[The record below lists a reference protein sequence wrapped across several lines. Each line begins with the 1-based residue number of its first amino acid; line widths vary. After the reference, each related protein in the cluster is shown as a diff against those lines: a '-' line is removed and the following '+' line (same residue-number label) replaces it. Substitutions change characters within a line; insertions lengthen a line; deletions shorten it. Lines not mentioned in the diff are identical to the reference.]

1 MRLPAPRAEP
11 LLPFPSEEIP
21 GSAFA
26 PVGPPLSPSR
36 PPPSRLLSFF
46 LFFPF
51 FHPLPRLGRPGRSP
65 RPVLSSRGRWAAGGR
80 RGAGSLRPGAV
91 AAFPSVRPAGC
102 QKKIDKMEH
111 MLLLFIFFIPILG
124 LTNGTETEQDFTWHL
139 KKIPQI
145 VSKRTFSLD
154 SPKFEAKTKLELNS
168 VCGIECQRKLPVPSL
183 SDLKDLL
190 SYETIFENGTRTLTE
205 VNVLGL
211 VLDPAG
217 NTTTRR
223 SSRKKR
229 QIYGTDSRFSIY
241 DKRFMT
247 NFPFN
252 TAVKISTGCSGIL
265 ISPKHVLTAAHC
277 LHNGKDY
284 VKGSKRL
291 RVGLMKTKSRGDGRK
306 RKGAERSRREVS
318 AAQED
323 PKVAT
328 IGTQRRQSKGGG
340 RKQRRSGR
348 KQGTS
353 DGMPSFQWTRVKST
367 HIPKGW
373 FKGVSGDIA
382 LDYDYAVLELKRP
395 HKRKYMELGISPT
408 IKMMPGSMIHFS
420 GFDNDRSGQLVYR
433 FCSISDESNDL
444 FYQYCDAEPGSTG
457 SGVYLRLKE
466 PNKKKWKRKIIAV
479 YSGHQWVDVNGEQQD
494 YNVAVRITPLK
505 YAQICFWIHGNDE
518 NCAQG

>member
-1 MRLPAPRAEP
+1 M
-11 LLPFPSEEIP
+11 
-21 GSAFA
+21 
-26 PVGPPLSPSR
+26 
-36 PPPSRLLSFF
+36 
-46 LFFPF
+46 
-51 FHPLPRLGRPGRSP
+51 
-65 RPVLSSRGRWAAGGR
+65 
-80 RGAGSLRPGAV
+80 
-91 AAFPSVRPAGC
+91 
-102 QKKIDKMEH
+102 
-111 MLLLFIFFIPILG
+111 
-124 LTNGTETEQDFTWHL
+124 
-139 KKIPQI
+139 
-145 VSKRTFSLD
+145 
-154 SPKFEAKTKLELNS
+154 
-168 VCGIECQRKLPVPSL
+168 
-183 SDLKDLL
+183 
-190 SYETIFENGTRTLTE
+190 
-205 VNVLGL
+205 NVLGA

-223 SSRKKR
+223 PLRKKR

-265 ISPKHVLTAAHC
+265 VSPKHVLTAAHC

-291 RVGLMKTKSRGDGRK
+291 RVGLMKTKSRGNGRK
-306 RKGAERSRREVS
+306 RKGAKRSRREIS
-318 AAQED
+318 AAKED
-323 PKVAT
+323 PKAAT
-328 IGTQRRQSKGGG
+328 ELRQSKGNG

-395 HKRKYMELGISPT
+395 HKRKYMDLGISPT

-457 SGVYLRLKE
+457 SGIYLRLKE

-479 YSGHQWVDVNGEQQD
+479 YSGHQWVDINGEQQD

-518 NCAQG
+518 NCTQG

>member
-1 MRLPAPRAEP
+1 MRLPAPQAEP

-21 GSAFA
+21 GSASA
-26 PVGPPLSPSR
+26 PLGPPPLALPASSLSP
-36 PPPSRLLSFF
+36 PFSF
-46 LFFPF
+46 FFPF
-51 FHPLPRLGRPGRSP
+51 SIPSP
-65 RPVLSSRGRWAAGGR
+65 DWEDLAAPPAPSSVAAGAGR
-80 RGAGSLRPGAV
+80 RAGGAERGACAPGLWPPSPPFVLRGA
-91 AAFPSVRPAGC
+91 R
-102 QKKIDKMEH
+102 KKIDKMEH

-145 VSKRTFSLD
+145 VSERTFSLD

-168 VCGIECQRKLPVPSL
+168 VCGIECQRKLPVPSS

-190 SYETIFENGTRTLTE
+190 SYETVFENGTRTLTE

-211 VLDPAG
+211 VLDPVG

-306 RKGAERSRREVS
+306 RKGAKRSRRELS

-323 PKVAT
+323 PEVAT
-328 IGTQRRQSKGGG
+328 EVRRQSKGGG

-353 DGMPSFQWTRVKST
+353 DGTPSFQWTRVKST

-457 SGVYLRLKE
+457 SGIYLRLKE

-518 NCAQG
+518 NCKQG

>member
-1 MRLPAPRAEP
+1 
-11 LLPFPSEEIP
+11 
-21 GSAFA
+21 
-26 PVGPPLSPSR
+26 
-36 PPPSRLLSFF
+36 
-46 LFFPF
+46 
-51 FHPLPRLGRPGRSP
+51 
-65 RPVLSSRGRWAAGGR
+65 
-80 RGAGSLRPGAV
+80 
-91 AAFPSVRPAGC
+91 
-102 QKKIDKMEH
+102 
-111 MLLLFIFFIPILG
+111 
-124 LTNGTETEQDFTWHL
+124 TWHL
-139 KKIPQI
+139 RKVPQI
-145 VSKRTFSLD
+145 VSGRTFSLD
-154 SPKFEAKTKLELNS
+154 SPKFEAKPELELNS
-168 VCGIECQRKLPVPSL
+168 VCGIECQSRLPAPSL
-183 SDLKDLL
+183 SDLKELL
-190 SYETIFENGTRTLTE
+190 SYETVFENGTRTLTE
-205 VNVLGL
+205 VNVLG
-211 VLDPAG
+211 VVPAPAG
-217 NTTTRR
+217 NATARA
-223 SSRKKR
+223 SSRRKR

-265 ISPKHVLTAAHC
+265 VSPRHVLTAAHC

-291 RVGLMKTKSRGDGRK
+291 RVGLMKM
-306 RKGAERSRREVS
+306 KGS
-318 AAQED
+318 
-323 PKVAT
+323 
-328 IGTQRRQSKGGG
+328 G

-348 KQGTS
+348 KKETS

-367 HIPKGW
+367 HIPRGW
-373 FKGVSGDIA
+373 FKGVSGDVA

-466 PNKKKWKRKIIAV
+466 PNKRKWKRKIIAV

-505 YAQICFWIHGNDE
+505 YAQICLWIHGNDG
-518 NCAQG
+518 NCTQG

>member
-1 MRLPAPRAEP
+1 
-11 LLPFPSEEIP
+11 
-21 GSAFA
+21 
-26 PVGPPLSPSR
+26 
-36 PPPSRLLSFF
+36 
-46 LFFPF
+46 
-51 FHPLPRLGRPGRSP
+51 
-65 RPVLSSRGRWAAGGR
+65 
-80 RGAGSLRPGAV
+80 
-91 AAFPSVRPAGC
+91 
-102 QKKIDKMEH
+102 
-111 MLLLFIFFIPILG
+111 MLLLFIFFMPALG
-124 LTNGTETEQDFTWHL
+124 LANGTGTEQDFTWHL
-139 KKIPQI
+139 KKVPQI
-145 VSKRTFSLD
+145 VSERTFSLD
-154 SPKFEAKTKLELNS
+154 SPKFEAKPNLELNS

-190 SYETIFENGTRTLTE
+190 SYETIFENGTRILTE

-211 VLDPAG
+211 TLDPAG
-217 NTTTRR
+217 NTTAHK
-223 SSRKKR
+223 SLRKKR
-229 QIYGTDSRFSIY
+229 QIYGMDSRFSIY

-277 LHNGKDY
+277 LHDGKDY

-291 RVGLMKTKSRGDGRK
+291 RVGLMRTKSRGDGRK
-306 RKGAERSRREVS
+306 RKGAKRSRRE
-318 AAQED
+318 ATETQED
-323 PKVAT
+323 PEVAT
-328 IGTQRRQSKGGG
+328 GLRRRSRGGG

-348 KQGTS
+348 KQGSS

-373 FKGVSGDIA
+373 FKGFSGDVA

-466 PNKKKWKRKIIAV
+466 PNKRKWKRKIIAV
-479 YSGHQWVDVNGEQQD
+479 FSGHQWVDVNGEQQD

-518 NCAQG
+518 NCAQGWRELTLTCQAPIIS